1 MDPDDAILPDLPRGP
16 ALGRA
21 LRGWRALRRVKQAH
35 LAEILGCSQPSGSR
49 LEAGERAPS
58 AREAATI
65 RRLLA
70 ARLDSAGDRALGELV
85 SRSPAPMHLI
95 CDATHRLLALSP
107 ARAAYLRAPASELM
121 GRSTWPSATE
131 ELAAAEARLGEL
143 GWHEA
148 AAPAV
153 EGITRAGG
161 SAEIEI
167 PASRWRWVRM
177 PLSDGRFARIVETL
191 GPA

>member
-1 MDPDDAILPDLPRGP
+1 MDPDDAILPDLPHGP

-35 LAEILGCSQPSGSR
+35 LAEILGCSQPSVSR
-49 LEAGERAPS
+49 LEA
-58 AREAATI
+58 
-65 RRLLA
+65 
-70 ARLDSAGDRALGELV
+70 GELV